1 MIDKKKIE
9 KTLRYLDK
17 KDYQICKEF
26 LEKSKYEEL
35 KEIIDS
41 DIKKFPNEEIGSDA
55 YIALLDLSSE
65 LSDYFVPFEELDFYE
80 DEETF

>member
-1 MIDKKKIE
+1 MVHHEGRPDIFKGPA
-9 KTLRYLDK
+9 T
-17 KDYQICKEF
+17 
-26 LEKSKYEEL
+26 KYNEEEL

-55 YIALLDLSSE
+55 YIALLELSSE

>member
-9 KTLRYLDK
+9 KTLKYLDK
-17 KDYQICKEF
+17 KEF

-55 YIALLDLSSE
+55 YIALLELSSE